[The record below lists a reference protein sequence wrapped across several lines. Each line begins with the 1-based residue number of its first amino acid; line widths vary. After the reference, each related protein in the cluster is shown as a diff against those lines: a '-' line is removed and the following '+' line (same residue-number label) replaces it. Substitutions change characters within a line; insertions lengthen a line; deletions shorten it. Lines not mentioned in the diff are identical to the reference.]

1 MNILLINN
9 NPVVSRLLSL
19 CTRDESIILEEIIK
33 IGECKRDNYDIVFID
48 ESSYKGKVQN
58 LNEYI
63 TTEKKVLFTHTD
75 MSVLDFDVLI
85 QKPFLPSQILE
96 VLESLDDKQDVS
108 HEEVEDVKTAG
119 TEVLDGN
126 EVEKIKE
133 LLEMN
138 EMDYDNSNEVLSDE
152 EYEARKVKVIKEQLI
167 ADGLEIVE
175 ENEILEEYEVDK
187 SSKSWKLSDEE
198 DAFLDNVK
206 RKKIKNKSANKKNK
220 KLAHKEDDL
229 IVQAVEMAMR
239 TLKKKQR
246 KQLLKG
252 KEVEITIKIEGKN

>member
-19 CTRDESIILEEIIK
+19 CTRDETIILEEIIK
-33 IGECKRDNYDIVFID
+33 IGECKRDNYDIVFVD

-58 LNEYI
+58 LNEYLTI
-63 TTEKKVLFTHTD
+63 EKKVLFTHTD

-85 QKPFLPSQILE
+85 QKPFLPSEILE
-96 VLESLDDKQDVS
+96 VLESLDEKQDKVQ
-108 HEEVEDVKTAG
+108 EEDKTAS
-119 TEVLDGN
+119 TQVLDGN

-138 EMDYDNSNEVLSDE
+138 EMDYDSSDEVLSDE
-152 EYEARKVKVIKEQLI
+152 GYEARKIKVIKEQLI

-198 DAFLDNVK
+198 NAFLDNVK

>member
-19 CTRDESIILEEIIK
+19 CTRDKSIILEEIIEIEESK
-33 IGECKRDNYDIVFID
+33 HDMYDIVFVD
-48 ESSYKGKVQN
+48 ESSYKGKAQN
-58 LNEYI
+58 LNEYLTI
-63 TTEKKVLFTHTD
+63 KKKVFFTHTN
-75 MSVLDFDVLI
+75 MSSLDFDVFI

-96 VLESLDDKQDVS
+96 VIESLENKKDELV
-108 HEEVEDVKTAG
+108 EEKMAKTQ
-119 TEVLDGN
+119 VLDGD

-138 EMDYDNSNEVLSDE
+138 EKDDDSSDEVLSTE
-152 EYEARKVKVIKEQLI
+152 EYEARKVRVIKEQLL

-175 ENEILEEYEVDK
+175 EKEILCEIGEDT
-187 SSKSWKLSDEE
+187 SDDAWKLSSE
-198 DAFLDNVK
+198 DNLFLEQVK
-206 RKKIKNKSANKKNK
+206 RKKTKNKSSKKVKK
-220 KLAHKEDDL
+220 KLAHKKDDL
-229 IVQAVEMAMR
+229 IVQAVEIAMR

-252 KEVEITIKIEGKN
+252 KKVEVVIKIEGKR

>member
-33 IGECKRDNYDIVFID
+33 IGECKRDNYDIVFVD

-58 LNEYI
+58 LNEYLTI
-63 TTEKKVLFTHTD
+63 EKKVLFTHTD
-75 MSVLDFDVLI
+75 MSIFDFDVLI
-85 QKPFLPSQILE
+85 EKPFLPSQVLE
-96 VLESLDDKQDVS
+96 VLESLENKQDELQ
-108 HEEVEDVKTAG
+108 EELEKGKTAK
-119 TEVLDGN
+119 TQVLDGN
-126 EVEKIKE
+126 EVKKIKE

-138 EMDYDNSNEVLSDE
+138 EMDYGSNDEVLSDE

-175 ENEILEEYEVDK
+175 EKEILEEIEIDHSDK
-187 SSKSWKLSDEE
+187 AWKLSTEE
-198 DAFLDNVK
+198 NLFLEQV
-206 RKKIKNKSANKKNK
+206 KIKNKSTKKIKK
-220 KLAHKEDDL
+220 KLAHKKDDL

-252 KEVEITIKIEGKN
+252 KEVEIIIKLEGKN